1 MNKYLKEFLHRGL
14 MFGGFG
20 PIITGI
26 VYLILSYTLKDLSLS
41 GVEVFI
47 AIVST
52 YVLAFVHAGASIFNQ
67 IEEWPIMK
75 SLLVNLVT
83 LYVAYTSCYLINS
96 WIPFDWTIILI
107 FTAIFVAVYLAIW
120 LVVYLSVK
128 ATTKRFNKKLGE

>member
-1 MNKYLKEFLHRGL
+1 